1 MSARSGGNEYE
12 VHLGRRDI
20 AGVAPRAMF
29 HRMEQNEP
37 RTTPLTK
44 TAKLDAT
51 TEAAYE
57 IIDQQALDREK
68 KTARLRALRLASE
81 KEKLPAAVRRKGA
94 VVG

>member
-1 MSARSGGNEYE
+1 
-12 VHLGRRDI
+12 
-20 AGVAPRAMF
+20 
-29 HRMEQNEP
+29 MEQNEA

-68 KTARLRALRLASE
+68 KTARLRALRLAAE
-81 KEKLPAAVRRKGA
+81 TEKLPVATRRRRAVIR
-94 VVG
+94 